1 MYSRQAGRFTLPGFG
16 GPSGPPPR
24 DVIAILAVLFV
35 TFSCQFFES
44 TAILPALMWLSPDAW
59 QRGFVWQLVTYPFAG
74 TGRPGFSLVF
84 EFLVLF
90 WFMRDVYLDLGRRRF
105 WRLVLPAAAIA
116 AVAALAVDAIAGLA
130 GGVMPAGFT
139 LMQGQRVLLA
149 IVVASFAAL
158 HREATIYL
166 FFVLPVR
173 AGWFP
178 AITLLVA
185 FLAFLQ
191 IRDLS
196 GFVGIAAATAF
207 SWYRPAGWG
216 YRGNRGGKGG
226 LKELRLRL
234 RKRYLEWKLSRLKA
248 KRPLRAVPTD
258 RADREPGGQVRKGP
272 WVH

>member
-35 TFSCQFFES
+35 TFSFQFFDS
-44 TAILPALMWLSPDAW
+44 TVVITQLLQLSPAAW
-59 QRGFVWQLVTYPFAG
+59 QSGFVWQLLTYPFAG
-74 TGRPGFSLVF
+74 VGRPGIGIVF
-84 EFLVLF
+84 EFLILF

-105 WRLVLPAAAIA
+105 WRLLLPAAVFA
-116 AVAALAVDAIAGLA
+116 AVAALAVDVIAGLA
-130 GGVMPAGFT
+130 GGVMPAGFA

-158 HREATIYL
+158 HREATIFL

-185 FLAFLQ
+185 FLGFLQ
-191 IRDLS
+191 IHDLS
-196 GFVGIAAATAF
+196 GFVGIATATAF
-207 SWYRPAGWG
+207 AWYRPAGWG
-216 YRGNRGGKGG
+216 YRGNRGGKGGG

-234 RKRYLEWKLSRLKA
+234 RKRYLEWKLSRLKK
-248 KRPLRAVPTD
+248 KRPLQSVPTG
-258 RADREPGGQVRKGP
+258 REPEGQVRKGP